1 MKELERALAAR
12 LLQRGAGRGAADR
25 GRRGRTGPG
34 ARVQAAVDDLLAA
47 AAAFQGGEVGRVR
60 LGTGATACIYLLP
73 PLLARMKQRMP
84 GLEIIIATGNTP
96 EILGRVLA
104 GGLDLALVTLAGR
117 LDRALEARRLT
128 TEPLVAYAPARDAA
142 GCGGALRPAQLA
154 ALPLILYES
163 GGATR
168 GLVDAWF
175 RRAGLAPRPIME
187 LGSVEAIK
195 VLVESG
201 LGATILPRTALAA
214 AGAGGPGAW
223 RCARCIPLPH
233 ASWRWC
239 CAGQAARSRP
249 ACVPGGTARPRSGR
263 GASHM
268 RCVGPV
274 ESARGSAPEP
284 RQEALPPGPPAK
296 AEPLQSICLAGW
308 RGGEWRVRAASP
320 RWRCHSHPPF
330 PPPPPAG

>member
-1 MKELERALAAR
+1 MRAPTLRQLHSFVATVDTGSLSAAARALRITQPAASQQVKELERALAAR
-12 LLQRGAGRGAADR
+12 LLQRGAGPVRPTAVGEAVLLQ
-25 GRRGRTGPG
+25 
-34 ARVQAAVDDLLAA
+34 ARKVQAAVDDLLAA

-60 LGTGATACIYLLP
+60 LGTGATACIHLLP
-73 PLLARMKQRMP
+73 PLLTRMKQRMP

-117 LDRALEARRLT
+117 LDRALEAQRLT
-128 TEPLVAYAPARDAA
+128 KEPLVAYAPGAILPDA
-142 GCGGALRPAQLA
+142 GGVRPAQLA

-214 AGAGGPGAW
+214 ADAG
-223 RCARCIPLPH
+223 
-233 ASWRWC
+233 
-239 CAGQAARSRP
+239 
-249 ACVPGGTARPRSGR
+249 VPGGMAVRPLRPAAARTLAVVLRRDKLRDR
-263 GASHM
+263 GLRA
-268 RCVGPV
+268 
-274 ESARGSAPEP
+274 
-284 RQEALPPGPPAK
+284 
-296 AEPLQSICLAGW
+296 CL
-308 RGGEWRVRAASP
+308 EELETS
-320 RWRCHSHPPF
+320 
-330 PPPPPAG
+330 PAGAGESPPRT